1 MEILSRMSFC
11 HFELSHLPAT
21 WLQETTRD
29 LLWKKSR
36 NSGSMMTSFIRS
48 TAYSN
53 ELDIAPE
60 WWEIGP
66 SESNG
71 FQETDKLF
79 LAASLKFESV
89 DERSEPEVDELFKV
103 ASQQIEL
110 EDQFAEPVS
119 LKKSPNNSSQQF
131 LKTQKSTE

>member
-1 MEILSRMSFC
+1 MASRDNERSLVEEI
-11 HFELSHLPAT
+11 
-21 WLQETTRD
+21 QEQWQYD
-29 LLWKKSR
+29 DF
-36 NSGSMMTSFIRS
+36 FIRS

-60 WWEIGP
+60 GWEIGP

-131 LKTQKSTE
+131 LKTQKSTEWDL